1 MTLLWDFVVRL
12 RFELFKSVPKSK
24 HSLNST
30 SFNNSYIVRITCN
43 IVNTVSAMPTAS
55 ITDRNSDNNTRNVW
69 IDNYILI

>member
-12 RFELFKSVPKSK
+12 RFELFKSMPKSK

-30 SFNNSYIVRITCN
+30 SFNNSYIVRIN
-43 IVNTVSAMPTAS
+43 IVNNVSAMPTAS